1 MTCVVVKYIVLVP
14 FLAGLFSFLYSLYRF
29 RLEKK
34 KLKYLESE
42 IREGTNINEMMS
54 EQNDWNEY
62 KIHVMASINEM
73 RADFKSFKNEMLQE
87 ISDLKKN
94 MATLSMKI
102 SFVAGFFG
110 TLGGSIAVL
119 ITLLVTK
126 L

>member
-1 MTCVVVKYIVLVP
+1 MVLYIFLLP
-14 FLAGLFSFLYSLYRF
+14 LLAGLISFLYAKIKFHS
-29 RLEKK
+29 EKNKIK
-34 KLKYLESE
+34 KFEDE
-42 IREGTNINEMMS
+42 VRNGININTVMS

-62 KIHVMASINEM
+62 KIHVIASIDEM
-73 RADFKSFKNEMLQE
+73 RADFKSFKNEMLLE

-94 MATLSMKI
+94 MATLSMKT